1 MLWLYYAVLA
11 AFLAGFADVTA
22 KKVTKKN
29 KNTINIT
36 LVSMCFIG
44 IFSFF
49 ILCCRFKIKQFDPKE
64 INDISNIVIYAI
76 IYVIVMI
83 LFWLSIKKAS
93 NPGFTRLFYATN
105 IIFTFLISC
114 LLLKT
119 KISLKIIFGIL
130 ITFIGLSVVVTSY
143 EK

>member
-11 AFLAGFADVTA
+11 AFLAGFSDVTA
-22 KKVTKKN
+22 KKITKKN
-29 KNTINIT
+29 KNTINTT
-36 LVSMCFIG
+36 LVSLCFIG

-49 ILCCRFKIKQFDPKE
+49 ILCCRFKIKQFHPKE
-64 INDISNIVIYAI
+64 INDLTNIIIYAI

-83 LFWLSIKKAS
+83 LFWLSIKHAS

-105 IIFTFLISC
+105 IIFTFLIAC

-119 KISLKIIFGIL
+119 KISLKIIVGIL
-130 ITFIGLSVVVTSY
+130 ITFVGLGIVVTSY